1 MERKRRRLWLVLL
14 CGLVLVSLSFK
25 NARDRSVGA
34 VALPCNEKTF
44 ASGGEASGLPPTQ
57 YFYSDQYG
65 WFDSSHFDTG
75 NPGGVIAD
83 VERVIA
89 HGGGFVTI
97 SQGVQNG
104 VTGYT
109 GYYWVS
115 GQLTADQ
122 VIGVALGIYM
132 DWGWRFEAW
141 QGEPPRS
148 ILAPFTSFAVEDL
161 PSQYLGFYAQALE
174 IPIDHILACYLGE
187 VTATVESPPHWV
199 IQELSDEAAT
209 ETGLQ
214 RLQNSTF
221 YPMVEVNG
229 SWQITPWPAELQ
241 LTPVGSARN
250 TWRFFL
256 GETWYL
262 NAEVGQEKPV
272 DLPLSLRSEEP
283 R

>member
-1 MERKRRRLWLVLL
+1 LVLL
-14 CGLVLVSLSFK
+14 CGFVLVSLSFK

-83 VERVIA
+83 VDRVIGY
-89 HGGGFVTI
+89 GGGVVAI

-122 VIGVALGIYM
+122 VIGVALGVYM
-132 DWGWRFEAW
+132 DWSWRFEAW

-221 YPMVEVNG
+221 YPMVEVDG
-229 SWQITPWPAELQ
+229 SWQIMPWPAELR
-241 LTPVGSARN
+241 LTPVDSARN
-250 TWRFFL
+250 TWRFL
-256 GETWYL
+256 VGETWYL
-262 NAEVGQEKPV
+262 NAETGREKSM
-272 DLPLSLRSEEP
+272 DLPLSLRLEEP